1 MSKTT
6 FALSVPLMIGASL
19 LASENAQSADRVVLA
34 ENFTATWCTY
44 CPAVSNGLLQVL
56 QQNPNNIV
64 GFQVHGSDDYTC
76 AWGNSRLSF
85 YNVSGFPTVYLDGW
99 WSQVGSYGSVSA
111 NASNITNGM
120 NACLNRSTDVAMES
134 SGQELSNSQYKVTWE
149 VGVEAGGSAKSVRMY
164 AVQAL
169 DVWPASGTHYFNCV
183 IQHQNETVI
192 SLTPGVPQTIEH
204 TFTLSGASLTNKDD
218 VRYIAWV
225 QDVAG
230 SGPAQIHN
238 VEYHEHGQLPPSA
251 VSVGGSGSDYPTI
264 TEAINSVGEGST
276 ISVNPG
282 TYYENI
288 DLEGKNMSLIA
299 TGGPENTIIDGGDN
313 GRVFTLLNNEDSA
326 TVIDGFTI
334 TNGSASLGAG
344 ISTNGSPIISNCIIG
359 NNTANVVVA
368 GLMSSGPTGP
378 TLSNVQF
385 CNNTVGNDNDMHVWG
400 NYIDGGNI
408 DFADECD
415 VTAPCDGDV
424 NDTGSVNVDDLLEV
438 IGGWQNPYD
447 VNDLLMVIA
456 NWGNDCG

>member
-169 DVWPASGTHYFNCV
+169 
-183 IQHQNETVI
+183 
-192 SLTPGVPQTIEH
+192 
-204 TFTLSGASLTNKDD
+204 
-218 VRYIAWV
+218 
-225 QDVAG
+225 
-230 SGPAQIHN
+230 N
-238 VEYHEHGQLPPSA
+238 V
-251 VSVGGSGSDYPTI
+251 
-264 TEAINSVGEGST
+264 
-276 ISVNPG
+276 
-282 TYYENI
+282 
-288 DLEGKNMSLIA
+288 
-299 TGGPENTIIDGGDN
+299 
-313 GRVFTLLNNEDSA
+313 
-326 TVIDGFTI
+326 
-334 TNGSASLGAG
+334 
-344 ISTNGSPIISNCIIG
+344 
-359 NNTANVVVA
+359 
-368 GLMSSGPTGP
+368 
-378 TLSNVQF
+378 
-385 CNNTVGNDNDMHVWG
+385 
-400 NYIDGGNI
+400 
-408 DFADECD
+408 
-415 VTAPCDGDV
+415 
-424 NDTGSVNVDDLLEV
+424 
-438 IGGWQNPYD
+438 
-447 VNDLLMVIA
+447 
-456 NWGNDCG
+456 